1 MIVKLPAD
9 FDPEIYLKLNLDV
22 EEAGADPVD
31 HYLNYGFK
39 EGRSYKCSLPDV
51 YEYDGLQSKHNH
63 DFMEEP
69 CFKKAYGRG
78 CKASGQDYK
87 WYWRV
92 HIGLWAASTA
102 VKLGGDFVECGVNRG
117 FLSSAIMELLD
128 WDKLNHTFYLLDTF
142 SGLDEKYVSK
152 NEKDNGILE
161 RNKKSIDTG
170 FYTTEI
176 SSVISNFSQW
186 KNIKIV
192 QGVIPETLNEIK
204 SNSIAFLHIDLNCS
218 IPEVESLNYL
228 WPRIIVGGVVLLDDY
243 AYFGYQ
249 SQKEAM
255 DEWSKLNNVTIASLP
270 TGQGLIIKT

>member
-1 MIVKLPAD
+1 MGKLPTD
-9 FDPEIYLKLNLDV
+9 FDAAVYLKLNSDV
-22 EEAGADPVD
+22 AKAGVDPIK
-31 HYLNYGFK
+31 HYLNYGIK
-39 EGRSYKCSLPDV
+39 EGRRYRKALPGIYDH
-51 YEYDGLQSKHNH
+51 DGLLSKHNH
-63 DFMEEP
+63 EFMEEP
-69 CFKKAYGRG
+69 SFIKAYERG
-78 CKASGQDYK
+78 CKAAGQDYK

-117 FLSSAIMELLD
+117 FLSSAIMEFLD

-152 NEKDNGILE
+152 NEIDNGILD

-176 SSVISNFSQW
+176 SSVINNFSQW
-186 KNIKIV
+186 KNIEIV
-192 QGVIPETLNEIK
+192 QGSIPETLKEIK

-255 DEWSKLNNVTIASLP
+255 DEWAQLNNVTIASLP